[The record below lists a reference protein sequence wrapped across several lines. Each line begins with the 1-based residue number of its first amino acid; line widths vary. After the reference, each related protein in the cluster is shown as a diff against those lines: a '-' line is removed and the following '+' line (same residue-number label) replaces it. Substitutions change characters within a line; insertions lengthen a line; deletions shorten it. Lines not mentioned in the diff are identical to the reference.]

1 MLNRRLLRIK
11 VMQSVYAFKQ
21 SKASNKELTIDK
33 IKAEFREEFLELG
46 QEEKARIDEEQAKVI
61 EYFNNYVDED
71 AEASTENLDAKLL
84 KVASNARSH
93 YEDLV
98 SNDQLEFRK
107 RMVIETEQ
115 LFTKYLK
122 LLSYIIDI
130 SVLSKK
136 ELERKAER
144 GARNMEMDQKFVDWF
159 YNNDAFKLLRED
171 AALNEILSEKK
182 LRRIEDDERVLE
194 WLRTLKKDEEIISQ
208 IEDLLK
214 ESNSFETQQEILRLI
229 VRDFIFKNEVIEST
243 FEAEDL
249 NWSEN
254 KKILRSMVLKTVK
267 NLSEGEETEIL
278 SISKNWDEDKE
289 FFEDLYT
296 YTLNQ
301 EESFKGIIESKSKK
315 WAVDRIAKVDG
326 ILINMAL
333 AEMLNFRNIPV
344 KVTIN
349 EFIEISKQYSTPKSW
364 QFINGMLDSISEELQ
379 NEGKIKKSGKGLLD
393 NK

>member
-84 KVASNARSH
+84 KVASNARNY

-98 SNDQLEFRK
+98 SNDQLDFRK
-107 RMVIETEQ
+107 KMVVETEQ

-194 WLRTLKKDEEIISQ
+194 WLRILKKDEEIISQ
-208 IEDLLK
+208 IEDLSK
-214 ESNSFETQQEILRLI
+214 ESDSFETQQEILRLI

>member
-21 SKASNKELTIDK
+21 SKASNKELAIDK
-33 IKAEFREEFLELG
+33 IKAEFREEFLEFG

-61 EYFNNYVDED
+61 EYFNNYVAED
-71 AEASTENLDAKLL
+71 TEASTEDLDAKLL
-84 KVASNARSH
+84 KVASNAKKY

-98 SNDQLEFRK
+98 TDDQLQFRK

-122 LLSYIIDI
+122 LLSYVIDI

-136 ELERKAER
+136 ELERKVER
-144 GARNMEMDQKFVDWF
+144 GARNIELDQKFVDWF
-159 YNNDAFKLLRED
+159 YNNSAFKLLRED
-171 AALNEILSEKK
+171 TTLDELLSDNK
-182 LRRIEDDERVLE
+182 LRRGEDDEKVTE
-194 WLRTLKKDEEIISQ
+194 WLRVLKKDEDLISQ
-208 IEDLLK
+208 IENLLK
-214 ESNSFETQQEILRLI
+214 ESNSFETQLEVLRLI
-229 VRDFIFKNEVIEST
+229 VRDFIFKNEVVESS
-243 FEAEDL
+243 FEAADL

-267 NLSEGEETEIL
+267 NLEEGEEAEIL

-301 EESFKGIIESKSKK
+301 EDSFQGIIASKSKK
-315 WAVDRIAKVDG
+315 WAVDRIAKVDA

-379 NEGKIKKSGKGLLD
+379 KEGKIKKSGKGLLD

>member
-33 IKAEFREEFLELG
+33 IKAEFRDEFLEFG

-61 EYFNNYVDED
+61 EYFNNYVGED
-71 AEASTENLDAKLL
+71 TEASTENLDAKLL
-84 KVASNARSH
+84 KIASTARNH
-93 YEDLV
+93 YENLV
-98 SNDQLEFRK
+98 SSDQLEFRK
-107 RMVIETEQ
+107 KMVAETEQ

-122 LLSYIIDI
+122 LLSYLIDI
-130 SVLSKK
+130 SELSKK
-136 ELERKAER
+136 ELERKKER
-144 GARNMEMDQKFVDWF
+144 GARNTELDEKFIDWF
-159 YNNDAFKLLRED
+159 YNNKAFKLFRED
-171 AALNEILSEKK
+171 ETLNELLSNHK
-182 LRRIEDDERVLE
+182 LRRVEDDEKVLD
-194 WLRTLKKDEEIISQ
+194 WLRILKKDEELISQ
-208 IEDLLK
+208 IENLQK
-214 ESNSFETQQEILRLI
+214 ESNTFETQQEILRLI

-278 SISKNWDEDKE
+278 SISKNWEEDKE
-289 FFEDLYT
+289 FFENLYT

-301 EESFKGIIESKSKK
+301 EESFIGIIASKSKK
-315 WAVDRIAKVDG
+315 WAVDRIAKVDA

-364 QFINGMLDSISEELQ
+364 QFINGMLDSISEELHT
-379 NEGKIKKSGKGLLD
+379 EEKIKKSGKGLLD

>member
-84 KVASNARSH
+84 KVASNARGH

-194 WLRTLKKDEEIISQ
+194 WLRILKKDEEIISK

-301 EESFKGIIESKSKK
+301 EESFKGIIENKSKK

-379 NEGKIKKSGKGLLD
+379 SEGKIKKSGKGLLD

>member
-71 AEASTENLDAKLL
+71 TEASTENLDAKLL

-93 YEDLV
+93 YEELV
-98 SNDQLEFRK
+98 SNDQLDFRK

-136 ELERKAER
+136 ELERKTER
-144 GARNMEMDQKFVDWF
+144 GARNTEMDQKFVDWF
-159 YNNDAFKLLRED
+159 YNNTAFKLLRED

-194 WLRTLKKDEEIISQ
+194 WLRILKKDEEIVSQ

>member
-84 KVASNARSH
+84 KVASNARNY

-98 SNDQLEFRK
+98 SNDQLDFRK
-107 RMVIETEQ
+107 KMVVETEQ

-171 AALNEILSEKK
+171 ASLNEILSEKK

-194 WLRTLKKDEEIISQ
+194 WLRILKKDEEIISQ
-208 IEDLLK
+208 IEDLSK
-214 ESNSFETQQEILRLI
+214 ESDSFETQQEILRLI

>member
-93 YEDLV
+93 YEELV
-98 SNDQLEFRK
+98 SNDQLDFRK

-144 GARNMEMDQKFVDWF
+144 GARNMEMDEKFVDWF
-159 YNNDAFKLLRED
+159 YNNAAFKLLRED

-194 WLRTLKKDEEIISQ
+194 WLRILKKDEEIVGQ

-229 VRDFIFKNEVIEST
+229 VRDFIFKNEVVEST